1 MRFLQVWG
9 TAGALAL
16 AATTFSPDDARAALL
31 ASGGS
36 TGAVATGGASNDLID
51 DGTQGIF
58 GAQIYVTDLSRPLQ
72 FTFRGLEAGFHNAFG
87 FDADGDGDFFNDLST
102 VFFSET
108 DAPGDNNTGLVNGS
122 SFVLDI
128 SNLNLAFDDS
138 VGGYLLPFAFAT
150 WKSSGGPGDAID
162 AGNLAENGNNPV
174 DGPGSDVNFW
184 ASFGPSDTWGETGPT
199 GDRLVLMFDDNGAG
213 NDDDHDDFAV
223 EIAVTPLPA
232 AAWFLIT
239 ALTGLF
245 GMRWLR
251 RRNEV

>member
-16 AATTFSPDDARAALL
+16 AATAFGAGDARAALL
-31 ASGGS
+31 ASGGA
-36 TGAVATGGASNDLID
+36 TGAVASGNASNDLID
-51 DGTQGIF
+51 DSTQGIF
-58 GAQIYVTDLSRPLQ
+58 GAQIFVTDLSRPLQ
-72 FTFRGLEAGFHNAFG
+72 FTFRGLEAGFRNAFG

-108 DAPGDNNTGLVNGS
+108 ESPGENDTGLVNGS

-128 SNLNLAFDDS
+128 SDLNLAFDDS

-150 WKSSGGPGDAID
+150 WEDSGGPGDEID
-162 AGNLAENGNNPV
+162 GGNLAENGDNAVN
-174 DGPGSDVNFW
+174 GRGSDVNFW
-184 ASFGPSDTWGETGPT
+184 ASFGPTGSWGETGPT

-213 NDDDHDDFAV
+213 DDDDHDDFAV